1 MIEVHKNL
9 EAVDH
14 SQTGFGIFFPS
25 SILTDAAAKMG
36 TTVALCEEDYTV
48 WAVEDHIAW
57 SI

>member
-36 TTVALCEEDYTV
+36 TTVALCEEGYTV
-48 WAVEDHIAW
+48 WAVEDHIA
-57 SI
+57 